1 MQVNAQET
9 TGHGKAQGLEG
20 KVALVTGAAR
30 GLGFEMA
37 RALLGAGASVVF
49 ADVDESV
56 DGAAAK
62 ARESTR
68 NLHAQAMR
76 CDISNRADCERLV
89 QMASARFG
97 GIDVLVNN
105 AGKGPAFMEKASKW
119 RGHRFFEADPDAW
132 REVIDTNVCG
142 AFYLSH
148 YAAPGMMARG
158 WGRII
163 NITTS
168 LSTIQRVAN
177 SPYGVSKAA
186 IEAETLIWAKD
197 LEGSGVTCNSLIP
210 GGAVDTEFVSPA
222 MREATAGD
230 GRALLRPDV
239 MNAALLWLASPQS
252 DGVTGKRFVGK
263 NWDAAAPCEQAA
275 AGALEAPVLRSPD
288 RA

>member
-1 MQVNAQET
+1 MSADAKPT
-9 TGHGKAQGLEG
+9 GLEN

-37 RALLGAGASVVF
+37 RALLGAGANVVF
-49 ADVDESV
+49 VDLDERV

-62 ARESTR
+62 AREATR

-76 CDISNRADCERLV
+76 CDISNRGDCERLI
-89 QMASARFG
+89 QMATARFG
-97 GIDVLVNN
+97 ALDILVNN
-105 AGKGPAFMEKASKW
+105 AGKGPAFMEKAPRW

-148 YAAPGMMARG
+148 YAAAGMIARG

-168 LSTIQRVAN
+168 LSTIQRAAN

-210 GGAVDTEFVSPA
+210 GGAVDTDFVSPA
-222 MREATAGD
+222 MRAATAGD

-239 MNAALLWLASPQS
+239 MNDALLWLASPLS

-263 NWDAAAPCEQAA
+263 NWDAAAPVAQAA
-275 AGALEAPVLRSPD
+275 AGALEAPVLRAPD
-288 RA
+288 RP